1 MGTNRRFTARLLL
14 ASLCYRMV
22 IAIAFLLAS
31 QIHAEQLN
39 SEPLALN
46 GSAVHTDLQ
55 LDYYYAALF
64 SEANTPEP
72 DELLAHK
79 NLRMELTVLVDEW
92 SKRRFNQY
100 WNQSIAINN
109 LDSDYDSHSDD
120 LVEFSQLLKGQLI
133 RGDRVIIEKEAEKGT
148 RVSINGVMLMESKSE
163 QLFSLFANIW
173 IGQRPPST
181 VFKSSI
187 LGIESTINPA
197 LMTSY
202 QSLSATGK
210 RKDEI
215 KGWSK
220 PAAKKQVAKTKLIAK
235 TVAKSVKTATVK
247 AAVDTTAAVT
257 KNTAATGQPATAP
270 SPTLLDATKSEPIVS
285 EPRNTETIV
294 SEAIVSEPVPSKP
307 VLSEPLLSEQETAE
321 QIALKTAISAPD
333 AATSASSKTDK
344 TVAET
349 RLTPASIE
357 AIADQAETFSANI
370 AFNGDTAF
378 SDNETI
384 SNNTA
389 ISDNKADSAPGAS
402 TESATQLTSLAP
414 EQNPSD
420 AKTLTQADNNAQ
432 PEAEPSVAEQ
442 DSRQALAKLEDTDQQ
457 STATSE
463 SIDISSELLS
473 VYHSNLLALTYQEI
487 VYPTS
492 AIKRNREGKVVL
504 KVVVNRKGEVQ
515 QSSYHEESKYKALN
529 KAASKALAKSS
540 PFPSVPESVS
550 GENFE
555 FLVPINFQLAE

>member
-22 IAIAFLLAS
+22 IAIAFLPAS

-109 LDSDYDSHSDD
+109 LDSNYDSHSDD

-173 IGQRPPST
+173 IGPRPPST

-257 KNTAATGQPATAP
+257 KNTAATRQAATAP

-321 QIALKTAISAPD
+321 QIALKTAVSAPD

-378 SDNETI
+378 SDN
-384 SNNTA
+384 
-389 ISDNKADSAPGAS
+389 KADSAPGAS

-420 AKTLTQADNNAQ
+420 AKTLTQADSNAQ

-442 DSRQALAKLEDTDQQ
+442 DSRQTLAKLEDTDQQ